1 MVGSSILLTTCL
13 IAQTSA
19 PLVELSNPT
28 VTPIADHP
36 DIGTLDFDVTNRA
49 NQAMTAWSIR
59 YTIQFSDGTSRDGGI
74 GTDAILEYAGI
85 WHPREPRTGRVV
97 PARSTLRV
105 RSLGPVDLTPRKG
118 LTVDRVRSISL
129 AYAVFADETS
139 IGEQRFAGLAILDR
153 GRRAD
158 AIASMLPILIE
169 ARQAGSTVEAL
180 RAALAQIKAKDRPDF
195 LSGETYSTR
204 QNLQLFLDGRLQ
216 FDPGDYLRDWTEEL
230 EARRAA
236 YDAHRF
242 PKSAP
247 VSTLQVSSAG
257 VGQYPDGRQF
267 VDFDLTN
274 VTDQAAVAWGIGFS
288 LHLSDG
294 SSEQKVYEREGLL
307 VYEEIL
313 PPRHDPQSEAVV
325 PPHKTIRTRIVY
337 PAPKQGVTLLSAT
350 AVSVKYV
357 AFADDTWSGSQ
368 AEVESAYSR
377 RGMEAAAITR
387 VLPVLHAALDAGTTT
402 DALRGAL
409 AQLAGNDQPDFDSA
423 ARQVTRTNIQLLLE
437 GKIPQPAV
445 FLQSCIERLEA
456 SRAAYQSHGRPAQ
469 HGPGGR

>member
-49 NQAMTAWSIR
+49 NQARTAWSIR

-139 IGEQRFAGLAILDR
+139 IGELRSAGLAILDR

-169 ARQAGSTVEAL
+169 ARQAGSTVE
-180 RAALAQIKAKDRPDF
+180 
-195 LSGETYSTR
+195 
-204 QNLQLFLDGRLQ
+204 
-216 FDPGDYLRDWTEEL
+216 
-230 EARRAA
+230 
-236 YDAHRF
+236 
-242 PKSAP
+242 
-247 VSTLQVSSAG
+247 
-257 VGQYPDGRQF
+257 
-267 VDFDLTN
+267 
-274 VTDQAAVAWGIGFS
+274 
-288 LHLSDG
+288 
-294 SSEQKVYEREGLL
+294 
-307 VYEEIL
+307 
-313 PPRHDPQSEAVV
+313 
-325 PPHKTIRTRIVY
+325 
-337 PAPKQGVTLLSAT
+337 
-350 AVSVKYV
+350 
-357 AFADDTWSGSQ
+357 
-368 AEVESAYSR
+368 
-377 RGMEAAAITR
+377 
-387 VLPVLHAALDAGTTT
+387 
-402 DALRGAL
+402 
-409 AQLAGNDQPDFDSA
+409 
-423 ARQVTRTNIQLLLE
+423 
-437 GKIPQPAV
+437 
-445 FLQSCIERLEA
+445 
-456 SRAAYQSHGRPAQ
+456 
-469 HGPGGR
+469 